1 MAWRMPLDGKYSYG
15 PKFGVVDSWH
25 PNGHRG
31 TDYNGFKAGTK
42 YFAVNNGTIAVNK
55 WSDGIGWVVVLK
67 VGGRYFGYCHM
78 DKQSPLKVGTV
89 VKSGDVVGT
98 AGTTGK
104 FSSGVH
110 LHFTLATT
118 PDGVFAGRVYDADA
132 FLKKKIIE
140 QKAVAKAK
148 AKEKAKAEAVAAA
161 PEAPVAPAKKAVKN
175 AE

>member
-1 MAWRMPLDGKYSYG
+1 MAWRMPLDGKFLYG

-42 YFAVNNGTIAVNK
+42 YFAVNRGTIVVNK
-55 WSDGIGWVVVLK
+55 WSDALGWVVVLQ
-67 VGGRYFGYCHM
+67 VGGKYFGYCHM
-78 DKQSPLKVGTV
+78 DKQSPLKVGTA

-118 PDGVFAGRVYDADA
+118 PEGVFAGKVYDADA
-132 FLKKKIIE
+132 FVKQKMAAE
-140 QKAVAKAK
+140 KAVAKAK
-148 AKEKAKAEAVAAA
+148 AAGTVPAA
-161 PEAPVAPAKKAVKN
+161 PAAPAAPLKPGKETPH